1 MIERS
6 TKNLRAIT
14 LYRYEIREQSYR
26 KINDW
31 STLLVKRKQD
41 FGLLVIR
48 QMLRIRRIRRL
59 RLMHP
64 KRNTKHRAS
73 TSFDFYIV
81 CAILRW
87 LSYVGRRADALA
99 LRAEERRDKLRKAA
113 VSCK

>member
-6 TKNLRAIT
+6 TKNLIDIT

-41 FGLLVIR
+41 F
-48 QMLRIRRIRRL
+48 
-59 RLMHP
+59 
-64 KRNTKHRAS
+64 
-73 TSFDFYIV
+73 IV
-81 CAILRW
+81 RAILRW

-113 VSCK
+113 VSCKEALTRRYLNGATRLRRP